1 MIVVAAAQ
9 RRAAGCTVTFLSR
22 GESVVYGDG
31 NFIFQTVGGRGG
43 SIRFGRGA
51 HFGQAWWWVM

>member
-9 RRAAGCTVTFLSR
+9 RRAAGCTVTFLSC
-22 GESVVYGDG
+22 GEGVYGDG
-31 NFIFQTVGGRGG
+31 NLIFQKVGGRGG
-43 SIRFGRGA
+43 SIRLGRGA